1 MPVNSLPVI
10 SLLAAAL
17 GVFPLAAGAGP
28 APSGYRVVHAFGV
41 DAAPRLPFARVVADA
56 AGVLYGAT
64 QEGGSHLRG
73 AIYAFDPGSGHASV
87 LYAFGGNGGS
97 AGQHP
102 TDELVRDSAGNL
114 YGTTQEGGPGGLG
127 TVFKIDAQT
136 HALTVLHAFTGGS
149 DGAIPSGGLVID
161 PRDNL
166 FGITLAGGAS
176 DCGTVYRVSR
186 RGVETQ
192 VYAFGGTRSSGGCLP
207 TSALALDSAGHLYGA
222 TLSGG
227 KRGRGT
233 VYRLTPGTAS
243 SPTRYT
249 VLHRFLGG
257 ADGNAPMGGV
267 VLDAAQQQLY
277 GTTSEGGTGG
287 RGTVFACA
295 VDGRRERVIYAF
307 KPTGSGDGGLPTGP
321 LAIDDA
327 GVLYGTTR
335 SGGVDDM
342 GTVFTLDPSSGAESV
357 LHRFAGP
364 AAADGEDPSG
374 GVLIDAAGEL
384 VGTTPLGGSDN
395 TGTIFELPR

>member
-1 MPVNSLPVI
+1 MHPNRMLLLLTNAI
-10 SLLAAAL
+10 GAFLLATS
-17 GVFPLAAGAGP
+17 AGA

-56 AGVLYGAT
+56 AGVLYGAA
-64 QEGGSHLRG
+64 QEGGGHLLG
-73 AIYAFDPGSGHASV
+73 AIYAFDPDSGNASV
-87 LYAFGGNGGS
+87 LYAFGGNGVS
-97 AGQHP
+97 AGEHP
-102 TDELVRDSAGNL
+102 TDELVSDSAGNL
-114 YGTTQEGGPGGLG
+114 YGTTQSGGSGGLG
-127 TVFKIDAQT
+127 TVFKIDAGT
-136 HALTVLHAFTGGS
+136 HALTVLHVFTGGS

-166 FGITLAGGAS
+166 FGTTLVGGAS

-186 RGVETQ
+186 RGAETQ
-192 VYAFGGTRSSGGCLP
+192 VYAFGGTQASSGCLP
-207 TSALALDSAGHLYGA
+207 TSALALDSAGNLYG
-222 TLSGG
+222 TTMSGG
-227 KRGRGT
+227 ARGRGT
-233 VYRLTPGTAS
+233 VYQLTPGTAS

-257 ADGNAPMGGV
+257 ADGNLPLGGV
-267 VLDAAQQQLY
+267 VLDAAQTQLY
-277 GTTSEGGTGG
+277 GTTSEGGTWGQ
-287 RGTVFACA
+287 GTVFACA
-295 VDGRRERVIYAF
+295 VDGRSERVIYAF
-307 KPTGSGDGGLPTGP
+307 KATGSGDGGFPTGP

-335 SGGVDDM
+335 TGGIDDR

-364 AAADGEDPSG
+364 AAGDGEDPSG
-374 GVLIDAAGEL
+374 GVLVDAAGEL